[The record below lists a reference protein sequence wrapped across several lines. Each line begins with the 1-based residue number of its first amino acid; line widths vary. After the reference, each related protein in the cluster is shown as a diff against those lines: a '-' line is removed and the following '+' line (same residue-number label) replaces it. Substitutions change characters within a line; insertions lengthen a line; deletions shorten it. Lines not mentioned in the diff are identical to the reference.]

1 MLLIIVCGI
10 LLAVGVVLAV
20 VWGGERL
27 ITPEFPPRG
36 SADAGASAPRRHPHL
51 EGLRYYLWWATV
63 FIVIGTATGILVTG
77 AGGRL
82 AMRLLAVTSPD
93 ATGRFTEAQA
103 IVGDITVEGTVA
115 FLIFGALPFAFASAA
130 VFLLVAPWLPRGR
143 WAGPTFGA
151 ILLVTIGPFID
162 PLRRENID
170 FDRVGPGWLSVL
182 LFAALAVLQGAALA
196 ALAGRLSRSL
206 PLMGRRNWPA
216 TGVLL
221 LPGGRAVPDR
231 CRGRVRSARHDGVPP
246 TAPVVPRPACVS
258 KWSPGRAGAAGCR
271 RAGGASGLHR
281 RGGLDL
287 GALSAARISLR
298 CGRPSDAPLRAV
310 RTLPPHRCAPC
321 FSAAPRQLSA
331 RYIRRAIASRIRVG
345 DFVAGRH
352 RPWASHQ
359 CGPRTCGTPST
370 IRMLQLPE
378 SIVR

>member
-20 VWGGERL
+20 AWSGERL
-27 ITPEFPPRG
+27 ISPEFPPRG
-36 SADAGASAPRRHPHL
+36 SADAGSSAHRRHPHL
-51 EGLRYYLWWATV
+51 EGLRYYLWWATM

-115 FLIFGALPFAFASAA
+115 YLIFGALPFAFASAA
-130 VFLLVAPWLPRGR
+130 VFLLVAPWQPRGR

-162 PLRRENID
+162 PLRRVNID

-216 TGVLL
+216 TGALL
-221 LPGGRAVPDR
+221 LPAVVLFPIGVVVAFGALVTTALPRLLPWFLNLRASRSGVLV
-231 CRGRVRSARHDGVPP
+231 GRVMLAVAVLAALP
-246 TAPVVPRPACVS
+246 AFIVAVVS
-258 KWSPGRAGAAGCR
+258 IWGR
-271 RAGGASGLHR
+271 
-281 RGGLDL
+281 
-287 GALSAARISLR
+287 
-298 CGRPSDAPLRAV
+298 
-310 RTLPPHRCAPC
+310 
-321 FSAAPRQLSA
+321 
-331 RYIRRAIASRIRVG
+331 
-345 DFVAGRH
+345 
-352 RPWASHQ
+352 
-359 CGPRTCGTPST
+359 
-370 IRMLQLPE
+370 
-378 SIVR
+378 